1 MKNRVSAW
9 LIVVLS
15 VGFPT
20 VAHALD
26 IGGTIA
32 ILFKIAAVA
41 LMLVLGPILV
51 IVMIYKYVK
60 RKG

>member
-1 MKNRVSAW
+1 
-9 LIVVLS
+9 VLL

-41 LMLVLGPILV
+41 LMLVLGLILIIV
-51 IVMIYKYVK
+51 IIYKYVK